1 MISGSSSS
9 KTNYYK
15 MPPRAMDG
23 GQIINSSGAWP
34 LQSRKRPRTEGTQ
47 RREVKKQSQTE
58 RPLGARSL
66 TPPST
71 RRPALPAQPHFLLGA
86 HYPPS
91 LRLCRGA
98 AAPRNKSSVN
108 AAVPLKAKKKQKEF
122 IINKSGKLIREFPEL
137 QGCI

>member
-23 GQIINSSGAWP
+23 GQIISSSGAWP

-71 RRPALPAQPHFLLGA
+71 RRIALPALPHFLLG
-86 HYPPS
+86 HS
-91 LRLCRGA
+91 LPAFFA
-98 AAPRNKSSVN
+98 ALPQVCLASEGRC
-108 AAVPLKAKKKQKEF
+108 AV
-122 IINKSGKLIREFPEL
+122 R
-137 QGCI
+137 